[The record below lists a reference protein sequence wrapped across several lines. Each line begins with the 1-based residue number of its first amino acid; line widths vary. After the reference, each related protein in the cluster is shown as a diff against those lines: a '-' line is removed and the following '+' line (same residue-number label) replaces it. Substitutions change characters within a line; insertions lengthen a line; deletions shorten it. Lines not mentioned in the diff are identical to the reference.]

1 MAERIRSLSGPFR
14 RSRRV
19 AARVAALAVALAL
32 AGCMVG
38 PDYQRPALE
47 LPAGTAGVPR
57 IADDWWRSFNDP
69 VLDGFEA
76 EALAHNLD
84 LAEAVARIDEA
95 RASLRGARGQQLP
108 DATVG
113 VNQSRSRISGVGST
127 PLPAG
132 TPLTSSD
139 RRVSLDLSWEIDLWG
154 RLARGTEAARAELAA
169 SEAARDGVRL
179 SLTATVARSLFEA
192 RALAAQLDITRQTVT
207 SRRQTAGL
215 QQKRFRAGSV
225 SELEAS
231 QAEAEAADA
240 AARLPDLEQQLA
252 AARNALAVLLGRTPQ
267 ALVERPVGDL
277 GGEEKLPPL
286 PSVPA
291 ALPSDLLERRPDVR
305 SAEQQLVAA
314 NARIGAAKADY
325 FPRLTL
331 TGSYGAESQALSDL
345 FTGPANTWSL
355 AAGLVQPLF
364 TGGRI
369 AANVEGAEARTA
381 QAEIAY
387 RRTVQAAFRET
398 LDALVAHRSASERLR
413 AREERETALARSL
426 KLANRRYE
434 AGYSSWLDVL
444 DAERGLFQARLD
456 RVEARRV
463 RLDAA
468 IGVIEAMGGGWTVPG
483 KTES

>member
-1 MAERIRSLSGPFR
+1 
-14 RSRRV
+14 
-19 AARVAALAVALAL
+19 
-32 AGCMVG
+32 
-38 PDYQRPALE
+38 
-47 LPAGTAGVPR
+47 
-57 IADDWWRSFNDP
+57 
-69 VLDGFEA
+69 
-76 EALAHNLD
+76 
-84 LAEAVARIDEA
+84 
-95 RASLRGARGQQLP
+95 
-108 DATVG
+108 
-113 VNQSRSRISGVGST
+113 
-127 PLPAG
+127 
-132 TPLTSSD
+132 
-139 RRVSLDLSWEIDLWG
+139 
-154 RLARGTEAARAELAA
+154 
-169 SEAARDGVRL
+169 
-179 SLTATVARSLFEA
+179 
-192 RALAAQLDITRQTVT
+192 
-207 SRRQTAGL
+207 
-215 QQKRFRAGSV
+215 
-225 SELEAS
+225 
-231 QAEAEAADA
+231 
-240 AARLPDLEQQLA
+240 
-252 AARNALAVLLGRTPQ
+252 
-267 ALVERPVGDL
+267 
-277 GGEEKLPPL
+277 
-286 PSVPA
+286 VPA

-369 AANVEGAEARTA
+369 AANVEGAEARTT

-413 AREERETALARSL
+413 AREEREAALARSL

-468 IGVIEAMGGGWTVPG
+468 IGIIEAMGGGWTVPG

>member
-1 MAERIRSLSGPFR
+1 MAECFRIP
-14 RSRRV
+14 SRPQR
-19 AARVAALAVALAL
+19 LAVALAIAL
-32 AGCMVG
+32 AAGGCMVG
-38 PDYQRPALE
+38 PDYARPDLD
-47 LPAGTAGVPR
+47 LPAGSSGVQKL
-57 IADDWWRSFNDP
+57 ADDWWRAFGDP

-108 DATVG
+108 DLTVG
-113 VNQSRSRISGVGST
+113 ANQSRSRISGVGST

-139 RRVSLDLSWEIDLWG
+139 RRVSVDLSWELDLWG

-169 SEAARDGVRL
+169 SEASRDGVRL
-179 SLTATVARSLFEA
+179 TLTATVARSLFET
-192 RALAAQLDITRQTVT
+192 RALAAQLDIARQTVA
-207 SRRQTAGL
+207 SRRQTAEL
-215 QQKRFRAGSV
+215 QQKRYRAGSA

-231 QAEAEAADA
+231 QAVAEAADA
-240 AARLPDLEQQLA
+240 AARIPDLEQQLA
-252 AARNALAVLLGRTPQ
+252 AARNALAVLLGRSPRG
-267 ALVERPVGDL
+267 LVEQPLADSGAQRL
-277 GGEEKLPPL
+277 APP
-286 PSVPA
+286 PDVPA

-305 SAEQQLVAA
+305 VAEQQLIAA
-314 NARIGAAKADY
+314 NARIGVAKADY

-331 TGSYGAESQALSDL
+331 TGSYGGESQALSDL

-364 TGGRI
+364 TGGRV
-369 AANVEGAEARTA
+369 AANVEGAEARST
-381 QAEIAY
+381 QADIAY
-387 RRTVQAAFRET
+387 RRTVQTAFRET
-398 LDALVAHRSASERLR
+398 LDALVAHRTAGDRLR
-413 AREERETALARSL
+413 AREERESALAQSL

-456 RVEARRV
+456 HVEARRE
-463 RLDAA
+463 RLAA
-468 IGVIEAMGGGWTVPG
+468 AVGVIEALGGGWTAPVPADG
-483 KTES
+483 